1 MTAAPR
7 RPLAVVASLTLI
19 SALGLSACETYD
31 GPDRYSP
38 YEAGV
43 PARVDEGRVVDF
55 RPVRFGPNE
64 DNAAAGTVGGAV
76 AGGLI
81 GSAVAGRHDGAA
93 LGIAGALLGAVA
105 GNAIAKGGDG
115 RPGFAY
121 IVRRRDGSTLEVAQP
136 DAAPIP
142 RGTRVYLSYGP
153 RVRITPVGAAYGY
166 GPPPPP
172 PPPPPRY

>member
-1 MTAAPR
+1 MTASFRPR
-7 RPLAVVASLTLI
+7 RAAVAALAVVSVA
-19 SALGLSACETYD
+19 GLSACETYD
-31 GPDRYSP
+31 GPERYSA
-38 YEAGV
+38 YEAGM

-105 GNAIAKGGDG
+105 GNAIAKGDG

-136 DAAPIP
+136 DAGPIP
-142 RGTRVYLSYGP
+142 TGTRVYITYGA
-153 RVRITPVGAAYGY
+153 RVRIVPVNAYAG

-172 PPPPPRY
+172 PPPPPERY

>member
-1 MTAAPR
+1 MTPVRRRLAA
-7 RPLAVVASLTLI
+7 AASLALVST
-19 SALGLSACETYD
+19 LGLTACETYD
-31 GPDRYSP
+31 GPSRYSA

-81 GSAVAGRHDGAA
+81 GSAVAGRHEGAA
-93 LGIAGALLGAVA
+93 LGLAGALLGAVA
-105 GNAIAKGGDG
+105 GNAIARGDDH
-115 RPGFAY
+115 PGFAY
-121 IVRRRDGSTLEVAQP
+121 IVRRRDGTTLEVAQP

-142 RGTRVYLSYGP
+142 RGTRVYVSYGA
-153 RVRITPVGAAYGY
+153 RVRITPAGSGYAY

-172 PPPPPRY
+172 PPPPPPSY